1 MKVMHLFLLGVVAL
15 GLAGCFY
22 EPAGGGG
29 RGYHEH
35 RYYERY

>member
-1 MKVMHLFLLGVVAL
+1 L

-29 RGYHEH
+29 RGYHAH
-35 RYYERY
+35 RYYER